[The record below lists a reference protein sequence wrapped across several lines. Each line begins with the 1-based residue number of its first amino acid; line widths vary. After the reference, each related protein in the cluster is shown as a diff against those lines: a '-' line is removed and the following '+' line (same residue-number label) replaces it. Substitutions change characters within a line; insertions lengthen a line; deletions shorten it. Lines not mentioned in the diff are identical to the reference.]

1 MELKILGKPIFS
13 IGKSMQ
19 PAGSLLTN
27 ANGDVIT
34 TVEDVQKYMHV
45 FNPFVCG
52 DNFITMFESLPEV
65 YFPIKFITERMQ
77 NGRFFLKDIKTGEE
91 VTTNEYINKFLTNPN
106 PNQTFKEM
114 MEMFFAYFYIC
125 GNSYLASSEPEAFNE
140 IKDKWKYSNS
150 YYVLPANYTK
160 PVYYNNVDL
169 YSGSDIS
176 EIIQRYELNTGLGW
190 KNFST
195 NSILHSRDIK
205 LSFDSS
211 FYEGKSRL
219 LSQRS
224 PISNL
229 LAVYEAR
236 GVIYAKKGALGAIV
250 SKKTDAAGSV
260 PLTPKEKEELQK
272 QYQNDYGLSRNK
284 SQVILSDV
292 PVEFLRM
299 NMSIQELQ
307 PFDETFA
314 DAVQIAGAFG
324 IPSLLIPRKDQSTFS
339 NQESAEV
346 SVYDNV
352 VIPTVNKFLDKL
364 NTFLGIRNAGQE
376 LCVSFDHVQC
386 LQSRKKEKSEIE
398 NSINATC
405 QAKFKGGV
413 ITLNEWR
420 IKIGMEAVNNPLYE
434 KLIPLMTPEELV
446 SIQPIINSSKS
457 VNLSV

>member
-1 MELKILGKPIFS
+1 MEVKILGKPIFS

-19 PAGSLLTN
+19 PTGTLLTN
-27 ANGDVIT
+27 MNGDVIT

-91 VTTNEYINKFLTNPN
+91 ITNNEYINKFLTNPN

-114 MEMFFAYFYIC
+114 LEMFFAYFYIC
-125 GNSYLASSEPEAFNE
+125 GNSYIASTEPYAFSE
-140 IKDKWKYSNS
+140 IKDKWKYSNN

-160 PVYYNNVDL
+160 PVYYNKVDL
-169 YSGSDIS
+169 YSGNNVSDII
-176 EIIQRYELNTGLGW
+176 ERYELNTGLGW

-205 LSFDSS
+205 LSFDSN

-236 GVIYAKKGALGAIV
+236 GVIYAKKGALGALV
-250 SKKTDAAGSV
+250 SKKTDASGSV
-260 PLTPKEKEELQK
+260 PLTAKEKEELQK
-272 QYQNDYGLSRNK
+272 QYQQDYGLSRNK
-284 SQVILSDV
+284 SQIILSDV
-292 PVEFLRM
+292 ALDFLRM

-324 IPSLLIPRKDQSTFS
+324 IPSVLIPRKDQSTFS
-339 NQESAEV
+339 NQDSAEV

-352 VIPTVNKFLDKL
+352 VIPSTNKFLDKL

-376 LCVSFDHVQC
+376 ICVSFDHVQC
-386 LQSRKKEKSEIE
+386 LQSRKKERSEIE
-398 NSINATC
+398 ASINATC
-405 QAKFKGGV
+405 QSKFKGGV

-420 IKIGMEAVNNPLYE
+420 IKLGMEAINSTLYD
-434 KLIPLMTPEELV
+434 KLIPLMTTEELV
-446 SIQPIINSSKS
+446 SIQPILSNSKS

>member
-1 MELKILGKPIFS
+1 MELKILGKPILT

-19 PAGSLLTN
+19 PTGTLIT
-27 ANGDVIT
+27 GKDGEVIT
-34 TVEDVQKYMHV
+34 TVDDVQRYMNV

-52 DNFITMFESLPEV
+52 DNFIKMFESLPEV

-91 VTTNEYINKFLTNPN
+91 VSNNEYINKFLSNPN
-106 PNQTFKEM
+106 PNQTFKEL

-125 GNSYLASSEPEAFNE
+125 GNSYLASTEPEAFNE

-160 PVYYNNVDL
+160 PVYYNKVDL
-169 YSGSDIS
+169 YSGNSINDII
-176 EIIQRYELNTGLGW
+176 ERYELNTGLGW
-190 KNFST
+190 KNFNP
-195 NSILHSRDIK
+195 NSVLHSKDIK
-205 LSFDSS
+205 LSFDSN

-219 LSQRS
+219 LAQRS

-324 IPSLLIPRKDQSTFS
+324 IPSVLIPRKDQSTFS

-352 VIPTVNKFLDKL
+352 VIPSVNKFLDKL
-364 NTFLGIRNAGQE
+364 NNFLGIRNSGQE
-376 LCVSFDHVQC
+376 ICASFEHVQC
-386 LQSRKKEKSEIE
+386 LQSRKKERSDIE
-398 NSINATC
+398 YSINATC
-405 QAKFKGGV
+405 QAKFKGGI

-420 IKIGMEAVNNPLYE
+420 IKIGMEAINSPLYD
-434 KLIPLMTPEELV
+434 KLIPLMTAEELA
-446 SIQPIINSSKS
+446 SIQPILNSSKS